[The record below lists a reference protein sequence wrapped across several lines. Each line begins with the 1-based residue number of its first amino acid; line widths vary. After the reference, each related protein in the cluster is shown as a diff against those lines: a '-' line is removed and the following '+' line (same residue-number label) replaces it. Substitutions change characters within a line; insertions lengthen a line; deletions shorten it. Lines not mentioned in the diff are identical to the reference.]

1 MRKAIVL
8 TAIGLTTLFA
18 TGCGSS
24 DSSSTSDT
32 SIAASTLNEFNDA
45 DVMFAQMMIPH
56 HEQAIEMSD
65 IALDP
70 TVGASDEIR
79 ALAEDIKAAQDPE
92 IAQMT
97 AFLASW
103 GQPVAMDSSMD
114 HSSMMSGMLTV
125 EEIETL
131 GSLRGA
137 EFDMAWLEAMIK
149 HHEGAIQMA
158 DDVLSSGVN
167 ADVKTLAEEII
178 STQQSEIDAM
188 RTMLS

>member
-32 SIAASTLNEFNDA
+32 SMAESTLNEFNDA

-97 AFLASW
+97 AFLESW

>member
-1 MRKAIVL
+1 MAE
-8 TAIGLTTLFA
+8 
-18 TGCGSS
+18 
-24 DSSSTSDT
+24 
-32 SIAASTLNEFNDA
+32 STLNEFNDA

-97 AFLASW
+97 AFLESW

-149 HHEGAIQMA
+149 HHEGAIQMV